1 MQKRHNENIK
11 NEPNEGCKPA
21 VTPKDK
27 DNYKNKISSLI
38 SEMNKIQTKKS
49 LPFLLIEYMAY
60 KNYESLEYKYI
71 IKHFIAKHL
80 FEPNSLI
87 NSSTLK
93 SFDSEEE
100 LIESIKKNYK
110 K

>member
-1 MQKRHNENIK
+1 
-11 NEPNEGCKPA
+11 
-21 VTPKDK
+21 
-27 DNYKNKISSLI
+27 
-38 SEMNKIQTKKS
+38 
-49 LPFLLIEYMAY
+49 MAY